1 MHSDVTVPSLTVL
14 IALYCFPPLQK
25 ALTSSWLNGL
35 LEWSGFPLVFVLLFV
50 SELTVNE
57 QCQNCSLP
65 DLTCRR
71 ECLVAL

>member
-1 MHSDVTVPSLTVL
+1 MGREMWVLRAYLRCTLIGKKGALSDVTVPSLPVL

-50 SELTVNE
+50 SERL
-57 QCQNCSLP
+57 
-65 DLTCRR
+65 
-71 ECLVAL
+71 